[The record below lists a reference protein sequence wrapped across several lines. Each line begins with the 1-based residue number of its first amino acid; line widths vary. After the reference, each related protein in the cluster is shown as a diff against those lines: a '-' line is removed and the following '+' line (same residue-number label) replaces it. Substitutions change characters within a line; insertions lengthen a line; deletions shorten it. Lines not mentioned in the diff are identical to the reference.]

1 MSMELQGF
9 GDLKNDLT
17 NMAAEMEFGSGVN
30 RALQA
35 GAKPIEEQMLRNASS
50 NPKIITDALHS
61 SIHTGSVKK
70 RRMGGKGVTIGVH
83 RKEKGAF
90 YATPVEY
97 GHGGPA
103 PAPAHPFVR
112 PAFDVKAPEAF
123 EEMKRVLRDEISN
136 K

>member
-9 GDLKNDLT
+9 GDLQNDLT

-70 RRMGGKGVTIGVH
+70 RRMGGKAITIGVH

-112 PAFDVKAPEAF
+112 PAFDTKAEEAYDAI
-123 EEMKRVLRDEISN
+123 KQVLRDELS

>member
-1 MSMELQGF
+1 MSMKLQGF

-112 PAFDVKAPEAF
+112 PAFDTRVEEAYDAI
-123 EEMKRVLRDEISN
+123 KQVLRDELS

>member
-9 GDLKNDLT
+9 GNLKNDLT

-112 PAFDVKAPEAF
+112 PAFDTRVEEAYDAI
-123 EEMKRVLRDEISN
+123 KQVLRDELS

>member
-112 PAFDVKAPEAF
+112 PAFDTKAEEAYDAI
-123 EEMKRVLRDEISN
+123 KQVLRDELS

>member
-1 MSMELQGF
+1 MELQGF

-112 PAFDVKAPEAF
+112 PAFDTRVEEAYDAI
-123 EEMKRVLRDEISN
+123 KQVLRDELS

>member
-1 MSMELQGF
+1 MELQGF

-70 RRMGGKGVTIGVH
+70 RRMGGKGITVGVH

-112 PAFDVKAPEAF
+112 PAFDTRVEEAYDAI
-123 EEMKRVLRDEISN
+123 KQVLRDELS

>member
-1 MSMELQGF
+1 MELQGF

-112 PAFDVKAPEAF
+112 PAFDAKVEEAYGI
-123 EEMKRVLRDEISN
+123 MKDILRDELS

>member
-1 MSMELQGF
+1 MELQGF

-61 SIHTGSVKK
+61 SIHTGSVNK

-112 PAFDVKAPEAF
+112 PAFDTRVEEAYDAI
-123 EEMKRVLRDEISN
+123 KQVLRDELS